1 MKSGIY
7 KFTCATHKVSY
18 VGQTSYSRK
27 QRYQDHTRYIK
38 QNDSQSA
45 YAVHSLDNNREYEPI
60 TTTTSLLKQ
69 VVKTALL
76 IPYEPFY
83 IQSHCNH

>member
-1 MKSGIY
+1 MKSWIY

-18 VGQTSYSRK
+18 IGQTSYSRK
-27 QRYQDHTRYIK
+27 QRYQDQMRYIK

-60 TTTTSLLKQ
+60 PTTSILKQ
-69 VVKTALL
+69 ATKTALL